1 MMEAYYNDIDAYC
14 CDWLRNLAEAGEIPN
29 GVIDERSIAEITG
42 REVTGYTQCHFF
54 AGIGGWPYALRLAG
68 WPANEPVWT
77 ASCPCQPL
85 SCAGKQRGEKDER
98 HLWPELYRLISEC
111 KPPVI
116 FGEQVASKDG
126 VEWLDGISLDLED
139 IGYAVGAADL
149 PAACVGAPH
158 IRQRLFWVANAHGDG
173 GRSRG
178 TERQGPERS
187 AALVG
192 AGGDGGVG
200 LADGTGPQSGG
211 ATAQAPGY
219 RRAVE
224 STGSGV
230 ADSQCDGG
238 RRNESGRPAE
248 GRTVD
253 GRPGA
258 RAGGLADAKRERTGP
273 GVAGEQGQ
281 TGQRWDR
288 FAVVGCLDG
297 KSRRV
302 PESSVCPLAHG
313 LPRSVGPGSTREQ
326 RMGLVAA
333 KRNRVGRLRG
343 YGNAIVPELAA
354 VFVRAVMDELN
365 SVEVTR

>member
-98 HLWPELYRLISEC
+98 HLWPALYRLISEC
-111 KPPVI
+111 RPPVV

-126 VEWLDGISLDLED
+126 IEWLDGISLDMEEL
-139 IGYAVGAADL
+139 GYAVGAADL
-149 PAACVGAPH
+149 PAAGVGAPH
-158 IRQRLFWVANAHGDG
+158 IRQRLFWVAD
-173 GRSRG
+173 RG
-178 TERQGPERS
+178 CERS
-187 AALVG
+187 D
-192 AGGDGGVG
+192 AGGGYGSGLETTQRGQSGEHTESYSGAGGVG
-200 LADGTGPQSGG
+200 LAPGDGLQRLRQAG
-211 ATAQAPGY
+211 ATAGATVRACAFCGY
-219 RRAVE
+219 E
-224 STGSGV
+224 FDHELLGKYGCPNCEGS
-230 ADSQCDGG
+230 
-238 RRNESGRPAE
+238 
-248 GRTVD
+248 
-253 GRPGA
+253 
-258 RAGGLADAKRERTGP
+258 GLADTERERTGP

-313 LPRSVGPGSTREQ
+313 LPRTVGPGSTGEQ
-326 RMGLVAA
+326 RMELVAA

-354 VFVRAVMDELN
+354 VFVRAVMDVMN